1 MPADRATRKAFQIG
15 RAQAREVLKFRA
27 RALRKRAAAL
37 KAKPKGLQ
45 SQRTVEVDKA
55 LLRESAMLGPPVYWS
70 PKVTPGPRTITAPG
84 FNDQVVS
91 GIIDQ
96 RVKIAYVTIL
106 SAVTQICEERLN
118 RKLPILVHGYDYP
131 VADGRGFAG
140 GWGFCPAL
148 GWNQASAKKVSAT

>member
-1 MPADRATRKAFQIG
+1 MVWVNWKNSLALLKSSCG
-15 RAQAREVLKFRA
+15 RALYQ
-27 RALRKRAAAL
+27 
-37 KAKPKGLQ
+37 KAILLSGGGNDVAGDEFGLLLDHAQ
-45 SQRTVEVDKA
+45 SP
-55 LLRESAMLGPPVYWS
+55 L
-70 PKVTPGPRTITAPG
+70 PG

-131 VADGRGFAG
+131 VADRARLWRVDG
-140 GWGFCPAL
+140 GFCPAL